1 MEARSKP
8 VSLLSVKFFA
18 KKLYL
23 WIKAHWQI
31 PLLILWTFFV
41 YLFSKRNTDAIVE
54 TLNIR
59 KESYKDQIAAI
70 NKAHRNEILKRES
83 LLEEYEK
90 TLESIEKIFKE
101 KQRKL
106 TELQKEMIKDVI
118 IKSKNEPEEVLRKI
132 EQEFGIIYV
141 KDE

>member
-1 MEARSKP
+1 M
-8 VSLLSVKFFA
+8 SLLSVKFFA

>member
-1 MEARSKP
+1 M
-8 VSLLSVKFFA
+8 SLLSVKFFA
-18 KKLYL
+18 KKFYL
-23 WIKAHWQI
+23 WVKTHWQI
-31 PLLILWTFFV
+31 PLLVLWTFFV
-41 YLFSKRNTDAIVE
+41 YLFSKRNTNAIVE

-70 NKAHRNEILKRES
+70 NKAHRNEILRRES

-90 TLESIEKIFKE
+90 TLEGIEKIFKE

-118 IKSKNEPEEVLRKI
+118 IKSKNEPEEVLKKI